1 MRIFDLQKLMDQLY
15 DNLDYYASIE
25 PENLNYEEDY
35 HHITI
40 DPDGKRRYLLEERE
54 HSLNSINEITSYL
67 DLCSPCKILD
77 IGCGPGWLLSY
88 LDENWQKHGVEI
100 SKFASNNASKY
111 GEIFNGE
118 FEEYDGKNFD
128 IIVMNHV
135 VEHFKDPI
143 IALKKVKSLLNE
155 DGRFII
161 GTPDFDS
168 GAARRYGY
176 NFRLLHDPTHVSL
189 FSSDSMHR
197 CLRDLGFHIEKV
209 EYPFFNTDWFT
220 KENLLKLFDENTIS
234 PPFYGSAMTFF
245 CTLKK

>member
-1 MRIFDLQKLMDQLY
+1 MRKFNLQKLMDELY
-15 DNLDYYASIE
+15 KKLDYFASIE
-25 PENLNYEEDY
+25 PENLNYEEEY
-35 HHITI
+35 HHIAI
-40 DPDGKRRYLLEERE
+40 DPDGKKRYLLEERE
-54 HSLNSINEITSYL
+54 QSLKSINEITTYL

-77 IGCGPGWLLSY
+77 IGCGPGWLLSS
-88 LDENWQKHGVEI
+88 LDNNWQKYGVEI
-100 SKFASNNASKY
+100 SKFASKHASKY
-111 GEIFNGE
+111 GKIFNGE
-118 FEEYDGKNFD
+118 FEKYDGKNFD

-135 VEHFKDPI
+135 IEHFKDPI
-143 IALKKVKSLLNE
+143 TALKKVKSLLNV
-155 DGRFII
+155 DGKFII

-220 KENLLKLFDENTIS
+220 KENLLKLLDENTIS

-245 CTLKK
+245 CRLQK

>member
-1 MRIFDLQKLMDQLY
+1 MRIFDLQKLMYQLY

-111 GEIFNGE
+111 GEIFRKYGNS
-118 FEEYDGKNFD
+118 
-128 IIVMNHV
+128 
-135 VEHFKDPI
+135 
-143 IALKKVKSLLNE
+143 KKML
-155 DGRFII
+155 
-161 GTPDFDS
+161 
-168 GAARRYGY
+168 
-176 NFRLLHDPTHVSL
+176 
-189 FSSDSMHR
+189 
-197 CLRDLGFHIEKV
+197 
-209 EYPFFNTDWFT
+209 
-220 KENLLKLFDENTIS
+220 
-234 PPFYGSAMTFF
+234 
-245 CTLKK
+245 